1 MSRVSVDPGP
11 CGHRVTVE
19 VVADPEGGGKRYRLA
34 VETDCPHVQRL
45 AAALPVLGRMDALA
59 AIPAN
64 PVYQAAGRCLK
75 HASCP
80 VPSAILKA
88 LEVAAGLNV
97 PRPATIRFE

>member
-1 MSRVSVDPGP
+1 MSRVRVDPGA
-11 CGHRVTVE
+11 CGHRVTVAVE
-19 VVADPEGGGKRYRLA
+19 PDPGGGGKRYRLA
-34 VETDCPHVQRL
+34 VETDCPHVRRL
-45 AAALPVLGRMDALA
+45 AEALPGLGRMDALV

-75 HASCP
+75 HAACP

-97 PRPATIRFE
+97 AKPATIRFE